1 MLNVVLRALILFVLV
16 YLVIRLMGKR
26 QVGELQPVEFVVALM
41 AADLATQPMGNLG
54 MPLLWGVISLLVLL
68 FMQVAVSY
76 ASMKSIRARR
86 LLCGEPTVVIS
97 KGVINEQA
105 LRSQRYNVNDLLEQL
120 RSKDV
125 FDVSRVWYAMLETNG
140 ELSVLM
146 KKEAASPTADD
157 LGLDLKQ
164 QELPLLLVSDG
175 KIMQKNLTRSGY
187 DPVWLRRKLRG
198 VGIRGE
204 SELVI
209 AQLDGDTLYI
219 QTHGGKKCCTLKVS

>member
-97 KGVINEQA
+97 KGVINE
-105 LRSQRYNVNDLLEQL
+105 
-120 RSKDV
+120 
-125 FDVSRVWYAMLETNG
+125 
-140 ELSVLM
+140 
-146 KKEAASPTADD
+146 
-157 LGLDLKQ
+157 
-164 QELPLLLVSDG
+164 
-175 KIMQKNLTRSGY
+175 RSGY